1 MRCSNKSD
9 IERMGEKNQILDC
22 SKVISG
28 YFHDQLISQFLL
40 FFLLFILTCICLT
53 KNLTHYTKK

>member
-40 FFLLFILTCICLT
+40 FFL
-53 KNLTHYTKK
+53 